1 LKFRVSR
8 RGVILGVAFGIAAT
22 LSGIFVIKYTEM
34 FMLVVMLWVVAP
46 FMILQF
52 VRWVRAK
59 LRRE

>member
-1 LKFRVSR
+1 MKFRVSR
-8 RGVILGVAFGIAAT
+8 RGAILGVAFGIAAT